1 MTDSLN
7 IQSDVKQNQ
16 QDQMFFQPMT
26 ICINP
31 LKQQED
37 SNSSKQVFNILQ
49 PCSLSKNNIINNNL
63 SYSPNKFRELNG
75 KKANK
80 QTKRCHTE
88 NSVNDENV
96 FKTQIEQDAKE
107 NIIHSSN
114 KLRVG
119 LSQSRIESTKVE
131 SLNESIYRY
140 NDQSEDQTEALL
152 EKDEEIQMLKAK
164 RMADSIE
171 IQYLKSVIQGIQS
184 NFETVSIIDQGENF
198 VFYNI
203 SSYYENCENN
213 QKQEDISELYVDSVI
228 CRMIEKNC
236 YDLSIQNLYTDIQ
249 KIKEDNSKE
258 MFFQEKRI
266 FQLESLIQIEQMH
279 HRTYENEKKNLI
291 SKVAEMEIKQENLLS
306 QQKQYQ
312 ELIQKFKQEMGR
324 IQEKLEF
331 REYEFNQLKEKKNV
345 YQAKLKDCQD
355 LNQEFKQRL
364 EHKEKLIDDKDK
376 QLEDLKEQISE
387 PLENI
392 NMVFSIVSNYKQTLA
407 QFDEKISELIQKQK
421 TIDKLERQLGDKNEQ
436 MMMLVKMS
444 NQMQE
449 KINLLINENTQQ
461 AIYIHSINQRLQ
473 QQQLENE
480 KLIEALNQNNQI
492 IQSKEEQVDTTSSNS
507 IHSSQI
513 QQENIDTNL
522 QVDTLCANE
531 QFEKPDCLQKISEE
545 YVQLENNTNN
555 CQDVA
560 KHFET
565 SSLVQGDEEKEGNN
579 QNINSAQSE
588 LTKKQQINFIQQAQY
603 TVLQFNQQTNSQK
616 AKQLPNQFIHK
627 FQ

>member
-7 IQSDVKQNQ
+7 IQNDLKQNQ
-16 QDQMFFQPMT
+16 QNQIFFQPMT
-26 ICINP
+26 TCANP
-31 LKQQED
+31 LRQQEET
-37 SNSSKQVFNILQ
+37 NSSKQVFNVLQ

-88 NSVNDENV
+88 NSVNDENAY
-96 FKTQIEQDAKE
+96 KTQIEQDIKE

-114 KLRVG
+114 KLKVG
-119 LSQSRIESTKVE
+119 LSQSQIESTKVE

-140 NDQSEDQTEALL
+140 YDQSDDQSEALL

-171 IQYLKSVIQGIQS
+171 IQYLKSVIQGIQ
-184 NFETVSIIDQGENF
+184 NNQETVSIIDQGDNF

-203 SSYYENCENN
+203 PIYYENYEDN
-213 QKQEDISELYVDSVI
+213 QKQEDISELYIDSVI

-236 YDLSIQNLYTDIQ
+236 YDLSMQDLYSDIQ
-249 KIKEDNSKE
+249 KIKEENSKE

-291 SKVAEMEIKQENLLS
+291 TKIAEMEIKQENLLS

-324 IQEKLEF
+324 LQEKLEF
-331 REYEFNQLKEKKNV
+331 REYELNQLKEKKNV

-364 EHKEKLIDDKDK
+364 EHKEKILDDKDK

-421 TIDKLERQLGDKNEQ
+421 TIDKLERQLGEKNEQ

-461 AIYIHSINQRLQ
+461 AIYIHSINQKLQ
-473 QQQLENE
+473 QQQKENE
-480 KLIEALNQNNQI
+480 KLIEEQKLNNQQ
-492 IQSKEEQVDTTSSNS
+492 IQLKEEQIDNTS
-507 IHSSQI
+507 
-513 QQENIDTNL
+513 NIDIQSSLSEQQNL
-522 QVDTLCANE
+522 DITPETDIQCEKHE
-531 QFEKPDCLQKISEE
+531 QFTQNNSEDNI
-545 YVQLENNTNN
+545 QLENKTSEYQEVEN
-555 CQDVA
+555 Q
-560 KHFET
+560 FET
-565 SSLVQGDEEKEGNN
+565 NQLVQNDEEKEDN
-579 QNINSAQSE
+579 NSA
-588 LTKKQQINFIQQAQY
+588 
-603 TVLQFNQQTNSQK
+603 
-616 AKQLPNQFIHK
+616 
-627 FQ
+627 

>member
-7 IQSDVKQNQ
+7 IQNDLKQNQ

-26 ICINP
+26 TCINP

-37 SNSSKQVFNILQ
+37 NNSSKQVFNILQ
-49 PCSLSKNNIINNNL
+49 PCSISKNNIINNNL
-63 SYSPNKFRELNG
+63 SYSPNKFRELNC
-75 KKANK
+75 KKTNK
-80 QTKRCHTE
+80 QAKRCHTE
-88 NSVNDENV
+88 NSVNDENAY
-96 FKTQIEQDAKE
+96 KTQIEQDIKE
-107 NIIHSSN
+107 NIIYSSN

-119 LSQSRIESTKVE
+119 LSQSQIESTKVE

-140 NDQSEDQTEALL
+140 NDQSEDQSEALL

-171 IQYLKSVIQGIQS
+171 IQYLKSIIQGVQNNLDS
-184 NFETVSIIDQGENF
+184 VSIIDQGENF

-203 SSYYENCENN
+203 PSYFEN
-213 QKQEDISELYVDSVI
+213 QEDNQMQENISELYVDSVI

-236 YDLSIQNLYTDIQ
+236 YDLSIQDLYSDIQ

-291 SKVAEMEIKQENLLS
+291 TKIAEMEIKQENLLS

-324 IQEKLEF
+324 LQEKLEF
-331 REYEFNQLKEKKNV
+331 REYELNQLKEKKNV

-364 EHKEKLIDDKDK
+364 EYKEKQLDDKDK

-421 TIDKLERQLGDKNEQ
+421 TIDKLERQLGEKNEQ

-461 AIYIHSINQRLQ
+461 AIYIHSINQKLQ
-473 QQQLENE
+473 EQQLENE
-480 KLIEALNQNNQI
+480 KLIEAQMQKQLEL
-492 IQSKEEQVDTTSSNS
+492 K
-507 IHSSQI
+507 
-513 QQENIDTNL
+513 QQENDNTPTNDIESTQTHQENQDKTPLIDN
-522 QVDTLCANE
+522 QC
-531 QFEKPDCLQKISEE
+531 I
-545 YVQLENNTNN
+545 
-555 CQDVA
+555 
-560 KHFET
+560 
-565 SSLVQGDEEKEGNN
+565 NN
-579 QNINSAQSE
+579 QSE
-588 LTKKQQINFIQQAQY
+588 IEDNRDYLIENDTFEDN
-603 TVLQFNQQTNSQK
+603 
-616 AKQLPNQFIHK
+616 
-627 FQ
+627 